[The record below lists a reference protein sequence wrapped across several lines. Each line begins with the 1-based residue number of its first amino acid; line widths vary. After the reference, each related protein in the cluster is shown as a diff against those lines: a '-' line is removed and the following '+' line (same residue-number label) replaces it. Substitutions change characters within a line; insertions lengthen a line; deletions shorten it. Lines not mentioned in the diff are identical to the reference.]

1 MNNSILYSVKVGG
14 FAVEKRNIQ
23 NLIDSIF
30 RLSKLSN
37 YEIHIFYS
45 DELKPDVYN
54 FIKSLNYKFVKIF
67 NKKKFSWF
75 DWLNITKDHS
85 RISLIHF

>member
-67 NKKKFSWF
+67 NKKFSWF

-85 RISLIHF
+85 KTTYTFNA

>member
-54 FIKSLNYKFVKIF
+54 FIKIVNYKFVKIF
-67 NKKKFSWF
+67 NKK
-75 DWLNITKDHS
+75 I
-85 RISLIHF
+85 